1 MKKKKIYRLIA
12 LSILLLVFTAAS
24 TAQGFGTIP
33 FEQQKRISGMETKF
47 SLGLIN
53 LDDVT
58 REVRFSVENSTN
70 YEVRFEEN
78 PVNLDPS
85 EVTSNPLQDI
95 QWYSLGDGRYAEVR
109 ELSFNVSV
117 KSDSDS
123 RNLSIPVQV
132 NAVYGNGENSD
143 TGQTA
148 IQSRTHRFQLVTTS
162 QMIDPQ
168 EGDFFNDGSLLN
180 TTENSNSTEN
190 RVDKDNF
197 SNDKESRNFSGSE
210 NISGPEKGLTEQS
223 KDENEAVNK
232 WTIMFLLGTLI
243 SVLVI
248 TRELL

>member
-12 LSILLLVFTAAS
+12 LSVLLVVFTAAS

-33 FEQQKRISGMETKF
+33 FEQEKRISGMETQF

-95 QWYSLGDGRYAEVR
+95 QWYSIGDGRYAEVR
-109 ELSFNVSV
+109 EVSFNVSV

-143 TGQTA
+143 TSQTA
-148 IQSRTHRFQLVTTS
+148 IQSRVHRYQLVTTS
-162 QMIDPQ
+162 QKVDPNQ
-168 EGDFFNDGSLLN
+168 EDFFNDGSLLN
-180 TTENSNSTEN
+180 TTENTVSNEEN
-190 RVDKDNF
+190 VNSSNLSNKESSNF
-197 SNDKESRNFSGSE
+197 SDSE
-210 NISGPEKGLTEQS
+210 NTSEPEKGLTEQS
-223 KDENEAVNK
+223 KEGNEAVNK

-243 SVLVI
+243 SVVVI